1 MQKPIATIHANRL
14 LMLLLLLTLMLGG
27 CAGWHLYDN
36 SQVPVITV
44 SKGLQPVISWTPNA
58 AYLLQVY
65 EGEEDGDGLG
75 VLWTARMGGDY
86 ENDLISPVTYGV
98 PPPGADIAPAPPL
111 EEDKTYT
118 ITVTRKDPKG
128 TGDGFTNTRHRYVG
142 KVTFIATRE

>member
-1 MQKPIATIHANRL
+1 MQKFIPTSHATLWLIST
-14 LMLLLLLTLMLGG
+14 MILTLLLGG
-27 CAGWHLYDN
+27 CAGWHLYDS
-36 SQVPVITV
+36 SQVPVVTV
-44 SKGLQPVISWTPNA
+44 SQGLQPVISWTPNE

-75 VLWTARMGGDY
+75 VLWTARMGGNY
-86 ENDLISPVTYGV
+86 ENDLISPVTYGIA
-98 PPPGADIAPAPPL
+98 PPEADIAPAPPL

-118 ITVTRKDPKG
+118 ITITRKDPKG